1 MRGLPYDC
9 KPKEVAKFF
18 DDCKI
23 VGGDAGVFF
32 PTNEKWGVVVDM
44 IYFETLPLQG
54 HGDRRGVC
62 GAGWSE
68 IPGKGTRAAQAKS
81 WRKVRKARW
90 RCARFKRRRRR
101 EKRKWEEGER
111 PPPRRRSEH

>member
-32 PTNEKWGVVVDM
+32 PTNEKWDSAMFMLGVSGFLSLVWSL
-44 IYFETLPLQG
+44 TLLIC
-54 HGDRRGVC
+54 RGMVT
-62 GAGWSE
+62 GEAFVELAGQKYLE
-68 IPGKGTRAAQAKS
+68 RALERHKQS
-81 WRKVRKARW
+81 L
-90 RCARFKRRRRR
+90 
-101 EKRKWEEGER
+101 GER
-111 PPPRRRSEH
+111 